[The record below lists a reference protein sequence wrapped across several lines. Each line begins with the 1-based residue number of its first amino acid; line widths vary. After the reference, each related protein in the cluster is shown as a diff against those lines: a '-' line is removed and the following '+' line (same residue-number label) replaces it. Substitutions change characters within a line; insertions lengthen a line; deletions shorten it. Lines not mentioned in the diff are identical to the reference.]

1 MSLVRFTHSP
11 MASFLDEFFT
21 ADWPIRRNT
30 FTGSVPAVNVEERE
44 KDFSLSFAVPGK
56 SKDDFD
62 IEVDKD
68 VLSVS
73 ANAQDNYENTDE
85 RYTRREFSYQS
96 FKRSFTLP
104 DSVDTTKIKAKYTD
118 GILTIDLPKRKEALP
133 QPTKRIA
140 IE

>member
-1 MSLVRFTHSP
+1 MS
-11 MASFLDEFFT
+11 SFLDEFFT

-30 FTGSVPAVNVEERE
+30 FAGSVPAVNVEERE

-56 SKDDFD
+56 NKDDFE

-73 ANAQDNYENTDE
+73 ANTQDNYENTDE
-85 RYTRREFSYQS
+85 RFSRREFSYQS

>member
-1 MSLVRFTHSP
+1 MSLVRFTHRP
-11 MASFLDEFFT
+11 MSSSLDEFFT

-30 FTGSVPAVNVEERE
+30 FAGSVPAVNVEERE

-56 SKDDFD
+56 NKDDFE

-73 ANAQDNYENTDE
+73 ANTQDNYENTDE
-85 RYTRREFSYQS
+85 RFSRREFSYQS

>member
-11 MASFLDEFFT
+11 MSSFLDEFFT

-30 FTGSVPAVNVEERE
+30 FTGSVPAVNVEEGE
-44 KDFSLSFAVPGK
+44 KAFSLSLAVPGK

-73 ANAQDNYENTDE
+73 ANAQDNYGNTAE

-104 DSVDTTKIKAKYTD
+104 DSVDATKIKAKYAD

>member
-1 MSLVRFTHSP
+1 MS
-11 MASFLDEFFT
+11 SFLDEFFT

-30 FTGSVPAVNVEERE
+30 FAGSVPAVNVEERE

-56 SKDDFD
+56 NKDDFE

-73 ANAQDNYENTDE
+73 ANTQDNYENTDE
-85 RYTRREFSYQS
+85 RFFRREFSYQS

>member
-1 MSLVRFTHSP
+1 MS
-11 MASFLDEFFT
+11 SFLDEFFT

-30 FTGSVPAVNVEERE
+30 FTGSVPAVNIEERE

-56 SKDDFD
+56 NKDDFE
-62 IEVDKD
+62 IEVGKD

-73 ANAQDNYENTDE
+73 ANTQDNYENTDE
-85 RYTRREFSYQS
+85 RFSRREFSYQS

-118 GILTIDLPKRKEALP
+118 GILTIDLPKHKEALP

>member
-1 MSLVRFTHSP
+1 MSLVRFTHRP
-11 MASFLDEFFT
+11 MSSFLDEFFT

-30 FTGSVPAVNVEERE
+30 FTGSVPAVNIEERE

-56 SKDDFD
+56 NKDNFE
-62 IEVDKD
+62 IEVGKD

-73 ANAQDNYENTDE
+73 ANTQDNYENTDE
-85 RYTRREFSYQS
+85 RFSRREFSYQS

>member
-1 MSLVRFTHSP
+1 MSLVRFTHRP
-11 MASFLDEFFT
+11 MSSFLGEFFT

-30 FTGSVPAVNVEERE
+30 FAGSVPAVNVEERE

-56 SKDDFD
+56 NKDDFE

-73 ANAQDNYENTDE
+73 ANTQDNYENTDE
-85 RYTRREFSYQS
+85 RFSRREFSYQS